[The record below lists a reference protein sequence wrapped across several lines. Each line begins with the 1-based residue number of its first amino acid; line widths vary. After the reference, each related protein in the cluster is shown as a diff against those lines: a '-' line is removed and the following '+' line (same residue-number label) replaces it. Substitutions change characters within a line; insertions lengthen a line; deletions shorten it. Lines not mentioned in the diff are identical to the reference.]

1 MRRALGILAALTLA
15 AHLISLPPTLEDLD
29 SVNFALGVRDFDV
42 SRHQPHP
49 PGYPVFIALG
59 KLGTS
64 VLAAVG
70 VRQPEVRGL
79 VVWSAFGASAIVLLA
94 FAFFKALDASAPRSA
109 MAVVLLAVSPLFWF
123 TALRPLSDMAGL
135 AAALAALAAIAGGI
149 RSRDLTLLVVGAFLA
164 GFSIG
169 FRSQMALLTLPML
182 AVALWGR
189 TGIRDSGLGAREDR
203 TAQGS
208 RGVLMILAAAVAG
221 MAAWGVPLVIASGG
235 PAAYLNAL
243 GSQAGEDLTGV
254 VMLWTHRSAR
264 VAAFAVL
271 HTFVFPWD
279 SPVLAGVMVMLAAS
293 GLVILARREPRV
305 LVMLA
310 VAFGPYAIFH
320 LLFQETITIRYALP
334 LVAPVAY
341 LAAVVLAQAD
351 FRAAG
356 VALVAIVAL
365 SLACAGP
372 AAAAFGRSP
381 SPIFGL
387 LSDAN
392 LLRDRGAQ
400 PVVAMHRRV
409 ATESRRA
416 RIWAGELPG
425 KVLPA
430 PRDYEWLELTRTW
443 REGFDGEAWF
453 IADPRRTD
461 LALIDKE
468 HSRVRQYRWPFD
480 SAVYVGGARPDQ
492 LDWHVFHRPGWFL
505 EHGWAL
511 TPEVA
516 GISDR
521 DGWGPNRRPSVGW
534 VRRRDGGAVMM
545 LGGRHL
551 GGADDPPVRIVATID
566 ERPMATFDVKLG
578 FFLEFVVLP
587 PGTLAGNSTFA
598 KLAVRAEAPAGGA
611 VPTVAIEQFNLQA
624 PDAVQFGFGEG
635 WHEPEYNPT
644 TARSWRWMSERA
656 VVRVHSPGRD
666 VALRIVCDSPLR
678 YFDDSPLFRINVGDR
693 VLSELRPSDDFSVEV
708 SIPGDLLA
716 AAGGQIVLTS
726 DRAYVAGEKEGTAD
740 RRRLA
745 MRVYS
750 LTVH

>member
-1 MRRALGILAALTLA
+1 MRSALGILAALMLA
-15 AHLISLPPTLEDLD
+15 AHLVSLPPTLEDLD

-64 VLAAVG
+64 ALAAAG
-70 VRQPEVRGL
+70 ISQPAVRGL
-79 VVWSAFGASAIVLLA
+79 AVWSAVGGSAIVLLA
-94 FAFFKALDASAPRSA
+94 FAFFRALDGSVWRSG
-109 MAVVLLAVSPLFWF
+109 MSVVLLAVSPLFWF
-123 TALRPLSDMAGL
+123 TAVRPLSDMAGL
-135 AAALAALAAIAGGI
+135 AAAFAALAAIAAGM
-149 RSRDLTLLVVGAFLA
+149 RSRDLTALVAGAFLA

-169 FRSQMALLTLPML
+169 FRSQMAVLTLPML
-182 AVALWGR
+182 AFALWGR
-189 TGIRDSGLGAREDR
+189 ISIFSKPENRDLTPRR
-203 TAQGS
+203 FLT
-208 RGVLMILAAAVAG
+208 VLAAAALGVAV
-221 MAAWGVPLVIASGG
+221 WGAPLIIASGG
-235 PAAYLNAL
+235 PTAYLHAL

-271 HTFVFPWD
+271 HTFVLPWD
-279 SPVLAGVMVMLAAS
+279 SPILAGVMLTLAAT
-293 GLVILARREPRV
+293 GLLVLARREPRV

-310 VAFGPYAIFH
+310 VTFGPYAAFH

-334 LVAPVAY
+334 LVAPVTY
-341 LAAVVLAQAD
+341 LAAVVLAHAD
-351 FRAAG
+351 VRAAG
-356 VALVAIVAL
+356 VALVAIAAF

-372 AAAAFGRSP
+372 ATAAFGRSP
-381 SPIFGL
+381 SPVFGL
-387 LSDAN
+387 LADAG

-416 RIWAGELPG
+416 RIWAGEFPG
-425 KVLPA
+425 TVLPA
-430 PRDYEWLELTRTW
+430 PRDYEWLELTRAW
-443 REGFDGEAWF
+443 RDGYDGETWF

-461 LALIDKE
+461 LELIDRE
-468 HSRVRQYRWPFD
+468 HTRVRQYRWPFD
-480 SAVYVGGARPDQ
+480 GAVYVGGARPNQ
-492 LDWHVFHRPGWFL
+492 LDWYVFHRPGWFL
-505 EHGWAL
+505 EQGWAL

-521 DGWGPNRRPSVGW
+521 DGWGPSRRPSVGW
-534 VRRRDGGAVMM
+534 LRRREGGAVMM

-551 GGADDPPVRIVATID
+551 GGAGDLPVSIVATVD
-566 ERPMATFDVKLG
+566 ERPVATFTASPG
-578 FFLEFVVLP
+578 FFLEFVDLP
-587 PGTLAGNSTFA
+587 PGTLAGDTRFA
-598 KLAVRAEAPAGGA
+598 RLSVRAEATTGGA
-611 VPTVAIEQFNLQA
+611 VPPVAIEQFNLQA
-624 PDAVQFGFGEG
+624 PDAVQFGFGDG
-635 WHEPEYNPT
+635 WHEPEHNPT

-656 VVRVHSPGRD
+656 VVRVHSPGRG
-666 VALRIVCDSPLR
+666 VVMRLVCDSPLR
-678 YFDDSPLFRINVGDR
+678 YFDDSPLFRVSVGDR
-693 VLSELRPSDDFSVEV
+693 VLSELQPSDDFSVEV
-708 SIPGDLLA
+708 SIPADLLA

-750 LTVH
+750 LMVN

>member
-1 MRRALGILAALTLA
+1 VRRALGILAALTLA
-15 AHLISLPPTLEDLD
+15 AHLVSLPPTLEDLD

-64 VLAAVG
+64 ALAAVG
-70 VRQPEVRGL
+70 VNQPAVRGL
-79 VVWSAFGASAIVLLA
+79 AVWSALGAAAIVLLA
-94 FAFFKALDASAPRSA
+94 FAFFSALDANVTRSA
-109 MAVVLLAVSPLFWF
+109 VASVLLAVSPLFWF
-123 TALRPLSDMAGL
+123 TSVRPLSDMPGL
-135 AAALAALAAIAGGI
+135 AAAFAALAALAAGI
-149 RSRDLTLLVVGAFLA
+149 RSSDLTPLVAGAFLA
-164 GFSIG
+164 GVSVG
-169 FRSQMALLTLPML
+169 FRSQMAALTLPML
-182 AVALWGR
+182 AFALWSR
-189 TGIRDSGLGAREDR
+189 MSLFSSSENRDLTPRR
-203 TAQGS
+203 FLI
-208 RGVLMILAAAVAG
+208 VLAAAAAGVAV
-221 MAAWGVPLVIASGG
+221 WGVPLIVASGG
-235 PAAYLNAL
+235 LTGYLHAL
-243 GSQAGEDLTGV
+243 GSQADEDLTGV

-271 HTFVFPWD
+271 HTFVLPWD
-279 SPVLAGVMVMLAAS
+279 SPILAGVVLMLAVS
-293 GLVILARREPRV
+293 GLLVLARREPRV

-310 VAFGPYAIFH
+310 VTFGPYALFH
-320 LLFQETITIRYALP
+320 LLFQETITVRYALP
-334 LVAPVAY
+334 LVAPVTY
-341 LAAVVLAQAD
+341 LAAVVVAQAD
-351 FRAAG
+351 VRAASI
-356 VALVAIVAL
+356 ALVAIAAFSL
-365 SLACAGP
+365 SCAAP
-372 AAAAFGRSP
+372 ATAAFGRSP

-387 LSDAN
+387 LSDAS
-392 LLRDRGAQ
+392 LLRERGAE

-430 PRDYEWLELTRTW
+430 PRDYEWLELTRAW
-443 REGFDGEAWF
+443 REGYDGETWF

-461 LALIDKE
+461 LALIDRE
-468 HSRVRQYRWPFD
+468 HTRVRQYRWPFD
-480 SAVYVGGARPDQ
+480 GAVYVGGARPDQ

-505 EHGWAL
+505 EQGWAL

-551 GGADDPPVRIVATID
+551 GGAGDPPVRIVATFD
-566 ERPMATFDVKLG
+566 ERSMATFDVKPG
-578 FFLEFVVLP
+578 FFLEFVDLP
-587 PGTLAGNSTFA
+587 PGTLAGDSRFA
-598 KLAVRAEAPAGGA
+598 RLNVRADATAGGA
-611 VPTVAIEQFNLQA
+611 VPPVAIEQFNLQA
-624 PDAVQFGFGEG
+624 PDGVQFGFGEG

-656 VVRVHSPGRD
+656 IVRVHSPGRG
-666 VALRIVCDSPLR
+666 VVLRIVCDSPLR
-678 YFDDSPLFRINVGDR
+678 YFDDSPLFRVSVGDR
-693 VLSELRPSDDFSVEV
+693 VLSELRPGDDFTVEV
-708 SIPGDLLA
+708 SVPGDLLTA
-716 AAGGQIVLTS
+716 ADGRIVLTS

-745 MRVYS
+745 LRIYS
-750 LTVH
+750 LSVEGR